1 MKREWE
7 VDRGI
12 SVCLWGQR
20 EGGKERREERKGGR
34 EGGSWLFFFACGES
48 GNASHPNFTNA
59 KKAPSL
65 ITVLKFR
72 A

>member
-34 EGGSWLFFFACGES
+34 EVGGCFFFLHVVKVGMQAMPPRWLMCS
-48 GNASHPNFTNA
+48 
-59 KKAPSL
+59 
-65 ITVLKFR
+65 
-72 A
+72 